1 LRVIDKMDKKLLRG
15 NYTPKVNPEMETK
28 KTSDATN
35 EFEKKTIEKLGGSIS
50 FIRGGKLYDENN
62 G

>member
-1 LRVIDKMDKKLLRG
+1 MDKKLLRG
-15 NYTPKVNPEMETK
+15 NYAPKVNPEMESKNT
-28 KTSDATN
+28 TDVTN

-50 FIRGGKLYDENN
+50 FVRGGKLYDENN